1 MVQLTAIDW
10 WILIGYVLATLAI
23 GFKFSR
29 RIHTAEHYFLGDRS
43 IPWWALGLSVL
54 ATYVGAMTF
63 LGAPAWAYDE
73 GLAVLLIHINYPIA
87 IFVVAVIFIPF
98 FYQSGSASIYD
109 YLEKRFGVSTRLLMA
124 TVFLFGNFIYSG
136 IMLYTTALLLS
147 YITPIGVAPA
157 ILLVAV
163 FALSYTLM
171 GGLSAVIWTDV
182 IQTAILLLGAGT
194 VLFFLLQGFDGQL
207 PELYSRLQD
216 AGKLDVLKTSVD
228 PTITSTLWTGIVAM
242 SIYHVVVYGVNQ
254 MMVQRTL
261 AAKSIG
267 DAKKSFALMGY
278 AAFFVFLLMFVIG
291 ILLND
296 YFSARE
302 FDNKNTIILAFINEV
317 GMPGLMGVVAAAVL
331 ASAMSSLDSSLN
343 SMATVT
349 TLDFY
354 QRFIKRPHSPGQL
367 LQITRI
373 FTLLWGLAVLVPAF
387 VVLGWGGSVLELL
400 SKVGS
405 FFVGAKLSCYGLGF
419 FSRQANERGVLIG
432 VVASFIALWWVASYT
447 DIAWPWYCLIGG
459 FISLSI
465 GWLASLAL
473 EGRQANWH
481 HYSVPGQWQLFAEQ
495 DLPEQHEGWYL
506 IPGKVDKVL
515 WGLPLFFLL
524 SLGGL
529 VLLSTR

>member
-1 MVQLTAIDW
+1 MVQLAFIDW
-10 WILIGYVLATLAI
+10 LILVGYVLATLLI

-29 RIHTAEHYFLGDRS
+29 HIHTAEQYFLGDRS

-87 IFVVAVIFIPF
+87 IFIVAVIFIPF

-109 YLEKRFGVSTRLLMA
+109 YLEKRFGTSTRLLMA
-124 TVFLFGNFIYSG
+124 AVFLFGNFVYSG

-147 YITPIGVAPA
+147 YIAPISVGGA
-157 ILLVAV
+157 IILVAI

-171 GGLSAVIWTDV
+171 GGLNAVIWTDV
-182 IQTAILLLGAGT
+182 IQTFVLLFGAST

-207 PELYSRLQD
+207 LDLHSRLQES
-216 AGKLDVLKTSVD
+216 GKLDVLKTSLD
-228 PTITSTLWTGIVAM
+228 PTIASTLWTGIVAM

-261 AAKSIG
+261 AAKTIG

-278 AAFFVFLLMFVIG
+278 GAFFVFLLLFAIG
-291 ILLND
+291 VLLND
-296 YFSARE
+296 YFDGSDFE
-302 FDNKNTIILAFINEV
+302 NKNTIILAYIDQINV
-317 GMPGLMGVVAAAVL
+317 PGLMGLVAAAVL

-349 TLDFY
+349 TLDFH
-354 QRFIKRPHSPGQL
+354 QRFAKRQYTPAQL
-367 LQITRI
+367 LTITRI
-373 FTLLWGLAVLVPAF
+373 FTLFWGIVVLVPAF

-419 FSRQANERGVLIG
+419 YSKHANERGVLIG
-432 VVASFIALWWVASYT
+432 VAASFAALWIVASYT
-447 DIAWPWYCLIGG
+447 NIAWPWYCLIGG
-459 FISLSI
+459 LISVSI
-465 GWLASLAL
+465 GWVASIAL
-473 EGRQANWH
+473 EGRKLNWH
-481 HYSVPGQWQLFAEQ
+481 LYSVPGQRQLFAEKN
-495 DLPEQHEGWYL
+495 LPEKHEGWYL
-506 IPGKVDKVL
+506 VPGKVDKAL
-515 WGLPLFFLL
+515 WGLPVFFLL
-524 SLGGL
+524 SLTGL
-529 VLLSTR
+529 ILFSIL